1 MLIGN
6 SFSTKHIWKLDYMSA
21 IKLAWAI
28 AVEIDCLA
36 TYECAGPAV
45 M

>member
-1 MLIGN
+1 
-6 SFSTKHIWKLDYMSA
+6 MSA

-36 TYECAGPAV
+36 TYESAGLAV
-45 M
+45 MYPLALKLHA